1 VIEIR
6 SFEIKPSKLA
16 RVISLERDSE
26 VEVQSIAIFIE
37 LIFRLELTSRVRH
50 NTAWLVLE
58 ALGYKSKQGLLIWL
72 SQVIQQTDLELLV
85 SLKWHLGEDDI
96 PLLLAQV
103 ELPAHLQL

>member
-1 VIEIR
+1 MIESR

-50 NTAWLVLE
+50 NTA
-58 ALGYKSKQGLLIWL
+58 
-72 SQVIQQTDLELLV
+72 
-85 SLKWHLGEDDI
+85 
-96 PLLLAQV
+96 
-103 ELPAHLQL
+103 